1 MNSKACVIIPYYKSG
16 DLLIDVLCKIPDVI
30 DFVFIIDDKSPIPLP
45 TISETAYSFKII
57 TITHQN
63 NMGVGGAMKTGF
75 KKALENQEIKYFF
88 KVDSDDQMDL
98 SQLSRFM
105 KQLKK
110 GRCDFV
116 KGNRLYDIKVIK
128 RMPFIRRLGNLA
140 LSFITKMCTGY
151 WGVQDPTNGY
161 FGITRKAL
169 AQLDLERLHN
179 SYFFETSLLGE
190 LFLQDSVISSV
201 KMPPIYKNEVSNMN
215 VFLIPIEFLPKL
227 LAIFFKRIYYK
238 YFLFDLNIGTIY
250 LFLSITSFV
259 FGVIFG
265 FYHYYKN
272 FSLGVTTPA
281 GTVIIFA
288 LAILISFNLFLSWLD
303 FDTKNF
309 PRKENRF

>member
-16 DLLIDVLCKIPDVI
+16 DLLIDVLDKIPNLI

-45 TISETAYSFKII
+45 TISESNYSFHIIII
-57 TITHQN
+57 THNI

-75 KKALENQEIKYFF
+75 KRALENIEIKYFF

-98 SQLSRFM
+98 SQIPKLM
-105 KQLKK
+105 GQLKK
-110 GRCDFV
+110 RRCDFV
-116 KGNRLYDIKVIK
+116 KGNRLYDIKVIM

-190 LFLQDSVISSV
+190 LFLQDCIVSSV

-215 VFLIPIEFLPKL
+215 VFLIPFEFLPKL

-238 YFLFDLNIGTIY
+238 YFLFDLNIGSIY
-250 LFLSITSFV
+250 LFLSFTFFV
-259 FGVIFG
+259 FGISFG

-272 FSLGVTTPA
+272 LGLGLTTPA

-288 LAILISFNLFLSWLD
+288 LAILISFNLLLSWLD
-303 FDTKNF
+303 FDTKNY
-309 PRKENRF
+309 PKKM